1 MKGSAKMG
9 GILKNTFIRMAM
21 LALALFYGLIFVTL
35 RLENNDLVERA
46 EQLRGEV
53 AILQN
58 NINEL
63 QADLDRP
70 FDAEYIAEIAEEK
83 LGLRFPQEVVFYTGE
98 N

>member
-1 MKGSAKMG
+1 MG

-21 LALALFYGLIFVTL
+21 LALALFFGIIFVTL
-35 RLENNDLVERA
+35 RLENNDLVDRA
-46 EQLRGEV
+46 EQLRAEV
-53 AILQN
+53 STLQN

-70 FDAEYIAEIAEEK
+70 FDEEYIAEIAEEK
-83 LGLRFPQEVVFYTGE
+83 LGLRYPQEVVFYTGE

>member
-1 MKGSAKMG
+1 MG

-21 LALALFYGLIFVTL
+21 LALVLFFGVLFVTL

-46 EQLRGEV
+46 EQLRGE
-53 AILQN
+53 ISLLQED
-58 NINEL
+58 INEL

-70 FDAEYIAEIAEEK
+70 FDEEYIAEVAQEK

-98 N
+98 ND